1 MSVATS
7 NETVWFLVMLYLVYN
22 YYLED
27 FYQNTY
33 TWVDWGEL
41 SVLSQHLQTHLH
53 NNNHKIVFQ
62 ELKAACMYDLGSA
75 YPWLTYIQ
83 HVVIVFIQV
92 VLVGN
97 LNIYNCREQNHFE
110 ISRAIIY
117 KKHIRNTVT
126 WALKLLCNVPYSL
139 QKEYIISCRSWG
151 VESASLT
158 KRHVSIY
165 LWGVDL
171 WILIVLPKFWAD
183 ITPVNPS
190 RARSSETNSKLCK
203 RFSCSD
209 DPFTSSNL
217 WSPTKRSLVT
227 PRRIF

>member
-1 MSVATS
+1 
-7 NETVWFLVMLYLVYN
+7 
-22 YYLED
+22 
-27 FYQNTY
+27 
-33 TWVDWGEL
+33 
-41 SVLSQHLQTHLH
+41 
-53 NNNHKIVFQ
+53 
-62 ELKAACMYDLGSA
+62 MYDLGSQSEA

-97 LNIYNCREQNHFE
+97 LNIYNCREQNYFEQLSIKSIFE
-110 ISRAIIY
+110 IQ
-117 KKHIRNTVT
+117 
-126 WALKLLCNVPYSL
+126 LLELLNYYVMYSIPS
-139 QKEYIISCRSWG
+139 KEYIISCRSWG

-209 DPFTSSNL
+209 DPFTSSTL
-217 WSPTKRSLVT
+217 WCPTKRSLVT
-227 PRRIF
+227 PRRIFKKCYNN